1 MSDGSNFFNV
11 EKPRSKSGLNISA
24 FYTYLRS
31 QLSALLAT
39 VTDFVVTIICKE
51 GIEIWYVHS
60 VAIGAAV
67 GALTAFLLNRNWV
80 FKVQDKSVKQQAL
93 RYVLVAGGSWLLNIS
108 GVYLLTESIGISY
121 LYSKV
126 VVSILIGLSF
136 NFILAKRFVFV

>member
-51 GIEIWYVHS
+51 GIGIWYVHS